1 MIIPCIK
8 ATVENRENEITQITK
23 QLECLNS
30 ELEKSKRKLEGA
42 SRDKDQ
48 LRLHCQNQIAMQKN
62 QFERQLNESNV
73 ELEKW
78 QSQET
83 VVYLK
88 NEPSLKQESPIRDE
102 LEPRI
107 RNRIY

>member
-1 MIIPCIK
+1 MVEIIKTLIK

-30 ELEKSKRKLEGA
+30 ELEKSKRKLEA
-42 SRDKDQ
+42 SSRDEDQ
-48 LRLHCQNQIAMQKN
+48 LRLHCQNQISMQKN

-78 QSQET
+78 QSQERSFI
-83 VVYLK
+83 LK
-88 NEPSLKQESPIRDE
+88 IRSFF
-102 LEPRI
+102 
-107 RNRIY
+107 

>member
-42 SRDKDQ
+42 SRDTDQ

-62 QFERQLNESNV
+62 QFERQLNELNV

-88 NEPSLKQESPIRDE
+88 NKPLTGKSHQG
-102 LEPRI
+102 RI
-107 RNRIY
+107 